1 MTALYWIIL
10 AVAAQRLG
18 ELMLARRNGRRLLA
32 AGGVETG
39 AGHYPLLVAVHGGWL
54 LAVALLVPADAPVNG
69 ALLAL
74 YVALQGVRYWV
85 IRTLGAQWTTR
96 IITVPG
102 RKLVRSGP
110 YRYFRHPNYAVVACE
125 IALLPVVFGA
135 WEIALVFS
143 ALNGVLL
150 AHRIRI
156 ENAALAKV
164 AQWRN
169 RV

>member
-1 MTALYWIIL
+1 MTALYWIVL

-18 ELMLARRNGRRLLA
+18 ELVLARRNGKRLLA

-39 AGHYPLLVAVHGGWL
+39 AGHYPLLIAVHGGWL
-54 LAVALLVPADAPVNG
+54 LSVLLLVPADAPVNG

-102 RKLVRSGP
+102 RKLVRRGP

-125 IALLPVVFGA
+125 IALLPLVFGA

-164 AQWRN
+164 AQ
-169 RV
+169 

>member
-1 MTALYWIIL
+1 MTALYWIVL

-18 ELMLARRNGRRLLA
+18 ELVLARRNAKRLLA

-54 LAVALLVPADAPVNG
+54 LAVLLLVPADAPVDW

-125 IALLPVVFGA
+125 IALLPLVFGA

-143 ALNGVLL
+143 ALNGVVL

-164 AQWRN
+164 AQ
-169 RV
+169 

>member
-18 ELMLARRNGRRLLA
+18 ELVLARRNGRRLLA

-125 IALLPVVFGA
+125 IALLPLVFGA

-164 AQWRN
+164 AQ
-169 RV
+169 

>member
-1 MTALYWIIL
+1 MTALYWIVL

-18 ELMLARRNGRRLLA
+18 ELVLARRNGKRLLA

-54 LAVALLVPADAPVNG
+54 LSVLLLVPADAPVNW

-102 RKLVRSGP
+102 RKLVRRGP

-125 IALLPVVFGA
+125 IALLPLVFGA

-143 ALNGVLL
+143 ALNGGLL

-164 AQWRN
+164 AQ
-169 RV
+169 

>member
-1 MTALYWIIL
+1 MTALYWIVL

-18 ELMLARRNGRRLLA
+18 ELVLARRNGKRLLA

-54 LAVALLVPADAPVNG
+54 LSVVLLVPADAPVNG

-125 IALLPVVFGA
+125 IALLPLVFDA

-164 AQWRN
+164 AQ
-169 RV
+169 

>member
-18 ELMLARRNGRRLLA
+18 ELVLARRNGRRLLA

-85 IRTLGAQWTTR
+85 IGTLGAQWTTR

-125 IALLPVVFGA
+125 IALLPLVFGA

-164 AQWRN
+164 AQ
-169 RV
+169 

>member
-1 MTALYWIIL
+1 MTALYWIVL

-18 ELMLARRNGRRLLA
+18 ELVLARRNGKRLLA
-32 AGGVETG
+32 AGGVETS
-39 AGHYPLLVAVHGGWL
+39 AGHYPLLAAVHGGWL
-54 LAVALLVPADAPVNG
+54 LSVLLLVPADAPVNWP
-69 ALLAL
+69 LLAL

-102 RKLVRSGP
+102 RPLVRRGP

-125 IALLPVVFGA
+125 IALLPLVFGA
-135 WEIALVFS
+135 WEIASVFS

-164 AQWRN
+164 AQ
-169 RV
+169 

>member
-18 ELMLARRNGRRLLA
+18 ELVLARRNGRRLLA

-125 IALLPVVFGA
+125 IALLPLIFGA
-135 WEIALVFS
+135 WRIALLFTV
-143 ALNGVLL
+143 LNGAML

-156 ENAALAKV
+156 ENAALAGET
-164 AQWRN
+164 RSE
-169 RV
+169 

>member
-18 ELMLARRNGRRLLA
+18 ELVLARRNGRRLLA

-54 LAVALLVPADAPVNG
+54 LAVALLVAADAPVNG

-110 YRYFRHPNYAVVACE
+110 YRYLRHPNYAVVACE

-156 ENAALAKV
+156 ENAALAKA
-164 AQWRN
+164 AQ
-169 RV
+169 

>member
-18 ELMLARRNGRRLLA
+18 ELVLARRNGKRLLA

-54 LAVALLVPADAPVNG
+54 LSVLLLVPADAPVNW

-125 IALLPVVFGA
+125 IALLPLVFGA

-164 AQWRN
+164 EQ
-169 RV
+169 

>member
-18 ELMLARRNGRRLLA
+18 ELVLARRNGRRLLA

-102 RKLVRSGP
+102 RPLVRSGP

-125 IALLPVVFGA
+125 IALLPLVFGA

-164 AQWRN
+164 AQ
-169 RV
+169 

>member
-1 MTALYWIIL
+1 MTALYWIVL

-18 ELMLARRNGRRLLA
+18 ELVLARRNGKRLLA

-54 LAVALLVPADAPVNG
+54 LSVLLLVPADAPVNG

-102 RKLVRSGP
+102 RKLVRRGP
-110 YRYFRHPNYAVVACE
+110 YRYFRHPNYAVVTCE
-125 IALLPVVFGA
+125 IALLPLVFGA

-143 ALNGVLL
+143 ALNGALL

-164 AQWRN
+164 AQ
-169 RV
+169 

>member
-18 ELMLARRNGRRLLA
+18 ELVLARRNGRRLLA

-54 LAVALLVPADAPVNG
+54 LAVALLVAADAPVNG

-85 IRTLGAQWTTR
+85 IGTLGAQWTTR

-125 IALLPVVFGA
+125 IALLPLVFGA

-164 AQWRN
+164 AQ
-169 RV
+169 

>member
-18 ELMLARRNGRRLLA
+18 ELVLARRNGKRLLA

-39 AGHYPLLVAVHGGWL
+39 AGHYPLLIAVHGGWL
-54 LAVALLVPADAPVNG
+54 LSVLLLVPADAPVNWT
-69 ALLAL
+69 LLAL

-102 RKLVRSGP
+102 RKLVRRGP

-125 IALLPVVFGA
+125 IALLPLVFGA

-164 AQWRN
+164 AQ
-169 RV
+169 

>member
-1 MTALYWIIL
+1 MTALYWIVL

-18 ELMLARRNGRRLLA
+18 ELVLARRNGKRLLA

-39 AGHYPLLVAVHGGWL
+39 AGHYPLLIAVHGGWL
-54 LAVALLVPADAPVNG
+54 LSVLLLVPADGPVNWP
-69 ALLAL
+69 LLAL

-85 IRTLGAQWTTR
+85 IGTLGAQWTTR

-102 RKLVRSGP
+102 RPLVRRGP

-125 IALLPVVFGA
+125 IALLPLVFGA

-156 ENAALAKV
+156 ENAALEKV
-164 AQWRN
+164 AQ
-169 RV
+169 